1 MLRTIEILIGAYL
14 NKSYSFVRADPVQD
28 RQPTHNQRAYALL
41 SLSTTRSSQVS
52 APPTAHL
59 ERIEL
64 EGCEL
69 GFAKKTASSRKW
81 VKRQRPGEGAKAN

>member
-1 MLRTIEILIGAYL
+1 MPAYH
-14 NKSYSFVRADPVQD
+14 VQE
-28 RQPTHNQRAYALL
+28 RLPTHKQRAYALL
-41 SLSTTRSSQVS
+41 SLSTMRSSQVS

-59 ERIEL
+59 ERLEL

-81 VKRQRPGEGAKAN
+81 AKRQRPPESTEAS

>member
-1 MLRTIEILIGAYL
+1 MP
-14 NKSYSFVRADPVQD
+14 ADPVQD
-28 RQPTHNQRAYALL
+28 RQPAHNQRAYALL

-59 ERIEL
+59 ERLEL

-69 GFAKKTASSRKW
+69 GLAKKTASSRKRA
-81 VKRQRPGEGAKAN
+81 KRQRPFESTEAN